1 MYVAC
6 MYNIMHIHTY
16 YICTYVRMLYGPI
29 LLGTEFMAR
38 LDKQLKYF
46 IHKKLS
52 TDPMWRNVKVVFSG
66 HEVHGLQWCWHIRL

>member
-1 MYVAC
+1 M
-6 MYNIMHIHTY
+6 HTY
-16 YICTYVRMLYGPI
+16 AYILHTYVHMLYQPM
-29 LLGTEFMAR
+29 LPGTEFMAR

-66 HEVHGLQWCWHIRL
+66 HEVRGGCNSAGISGCSVL